1 MPAAQPTAVAG
12 LMVFIVAA
20 LMVTQTKER
29 VGWPAWLVPVAI
41 AVAVAAA
48 SVVAIVEEGPF
59 RFLPGPGASLWELVV
74 WYNLLMALG
83 AAFFLLQNRA
93 RAAGMKSEVWV
104 LLVVFTGGVGLL
116 LMLAR
121 TLQLERDQADT
132 DRR

>member
-1 MPAAQPTAVAG
+1 MPAPRLTAIAG
-12 LMVFIVAA
+12 LMIFIVAA

-29 VGWPAWLVPVAI
+29 VGWPAWLIPVAI
-41 AVAVAAA
+41 ALAVAAG
-48 SVVAIVEEGPF
+48 SVVAIAEEGPF
-59 RFLPGPGASLWELVV
+59 GFLPGPGASLWELVV

-83 AAFFLLQNRA
+83 AAFYLLQNRA

-121 TLQLERDQADT
+121 TLQLEREQADA
-132 DRR
+132 DRS